1 MQGSLIAGD
10 TLAFDTQAPT
20 DADGNAYRASA
31 GWEMTYRLAPR
42 SGAGAVIEITAS
54 ADGDDF
60 TVSVPSSTTSG
71 WGAGW
76 YTWAGYVSKAG
87 NRYTFDDGQ
96 IEIKTDPGAM
106 VAGFDG
112 RSHAR
117 KMLDAIEAALESK
130 ATASQLD
137 LVELEIYSRRSR
149 RDRSV
154 LIEARAKYLIE
165 VRKEDAAAGINTGAG
180 RVYVRF

>member
-1 MQGSLIAGD
+1 MQTSLVAGD
-10 TLAFDTQAPT
+10 TLAFDTKAPT
-20 DADGNAYRASA
+20 DADGNAYRASD
-31 GWEMTYRLAPR
+31 GWSMKYRLVPR
-42 SGAGAVIEITAS
+42 SGAAAVIEITAS

-60 TVSVPSSTTSG
+60 TVSVPSTTTSS
-71 WGAGW
+71 WTAGW
-76 YTWAGYVSKAG
+76 YSWAGYVTKAG

-96 IEIKTDPGAM
+96 IEVKSDPGAA

-117 KMLDAIEAALESK
+117 KMLDAIEAALEAK

-154 LIEARAKYLIE
+154 LIEARQKYLIE
-165 VRKEDAAAGINTGAG
+165 VRREEAAAGINTGRG
-180 RVYVRF
+180 RIYVRY

>member
-1 MQGSLIAGD
+1 MQASLVAGD

-20 DADGNAYRASA
+20 DADGNAYRASD
-31 GWEMTYRLAPR
+31 GWTMTYRLVPR
-42 SGAGAVIEITAS
+42 SGSGAVISISAD

-60 TVSVPSSTTSG
+60 TVSIPSSTTSA

-96 IEIKTDPGAM
+96 IEIKADPGATA
-106 VAGFDG
+106 AGFDG

-117 KMLDAIEAALESK
+117 KMLDAIEATLESR
-130 ATASQLD
+130 ASASQLD

-165 VRKEDAAAGINTGAG
+165 VRKEEAAAGINTGAG
-180 RVYVRF
+180 RVYVRY

>member
-1 MQGSLIAGD
+1 MQGYLVAGD

-31 GWEMTYRLAPR
+31 GWAMTYRLVPR
-42 SGAGAVIEITAS
+42 SGSGSVITITAD

-60 TVSVPSSTTSG
+60 TVSVPSSTTAG

-76 YTWAGYVSKAG
+76 YSWAGYVSKAG

-96 IEIKTDPGAM
+96 IEIKADPGAAP
-106 VAGFDG
+106 AGYDG
-112 RSHAR
+112 RTHAR
-117 KMLDAIEAALESK
+117 KMLDAIEAALEAK

-154 LIEARAKYLIE
+154 LLEARQKYLTE
-165 VRKEDAAAGINTGAG
+165 VRREEAAAGINTGRG
-180 RVYVRF
+180 RVYVRY